1 MDDWPFMA
9 HSSFHYVRLTF
20 TNETNKI
27 WQCHLTDIS
36 KQTKNGCCSKKI
48 VHPAG
53 NLFNYLHPDKRKHH
67 QVSKYNLLV
76 FLLSPGS
83 HMLSQDATECA
94 CARPGSS
101 QHVAAASHVIWADFF
116 YLFSLH
122 YSSLR
127 WASIADHCWVTM
139 VCVCICVCLTMT
151 HSELLDRWGQQS
163 RIGQHRFYTRKIATY
178 IRLHN
183 ERHCISLLT
192 F

>member
-1 MDDWPFMA
+1 MADWPFMA

-36 KQTKNGCCSKKI
+36 KQTKNGCCSNKI

-53 NLFNYLHPDKRKHH
+53 NLINYLHPDKRKHQ

-76 FLLSPGS
+76 FLLSPAS

-101 QHVAAASHVIWADFF
+101 QHVAAASHVIWADFLLPF
-116 YLFSLH
+116 LIALFITEVSIYSRSLLSH
-122 YSSLR
+122 YGLCVYMCVPDHDSLR
-127 WASIADHCWVTM
+127 AFRQMRTAVS
-139 VCVCICVCLTMT
+139 
-151 HSELLDRWGQQS
+151 
-163 RIGQHRFYTRKIATY
+163 HRATEVLY
-178 IRLHN
+178 KKNSHLY
-183 ERHCISLLT
+183 
-192 F
+192 